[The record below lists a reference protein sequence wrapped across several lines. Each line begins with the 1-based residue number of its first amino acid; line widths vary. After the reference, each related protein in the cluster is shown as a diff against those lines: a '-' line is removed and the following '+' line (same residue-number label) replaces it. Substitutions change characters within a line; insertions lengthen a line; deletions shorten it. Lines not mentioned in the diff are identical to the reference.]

1 MYKLGFWT
9 ILFDIFL
16 ESPQWV
22 WRGKRIQPLTPNLEI
37 EYSKIRL
44 DVYKENFHKN
54 TI

>member
-1 MYKLGFWT
+1 MKF
-9 ILFDIFL
+9 LFYIFP
-16 ESPQWV
+16 ENPQW
-22 WRGKRIQPLTPNLEI
+22 KRENKKGEESLQPLTPNLEI